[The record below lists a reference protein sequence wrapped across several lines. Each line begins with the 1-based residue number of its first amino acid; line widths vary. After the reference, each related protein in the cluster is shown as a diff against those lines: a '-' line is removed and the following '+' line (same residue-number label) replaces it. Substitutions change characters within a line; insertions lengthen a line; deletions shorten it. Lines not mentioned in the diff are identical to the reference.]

1 MSHIVVHKKVCK
13 VILLWKPEYTLAK
26 PQKEVKIL
34 PQGYLTVSTRLNDE
48 GLPVANAKV
57 YIRSSGF
64 TSSQDGQ
71 FTSSADVSDTF
82 FNYVLTTNSS
92 GLTDRVEIE
101 TPSAQGSLNEQSTD
115 VPYTVADVY
124 VQADGYYPTRIRRVQ
139 IFSGTDS
146 LLPVVLIPIS
156 ADYAQSQNGTINY
169 NIPPSQ
175 LLFPSPRTQ
184 SGPTE
189 IQAAAMITSDI
200 FIPETI
206 RVHLGTPSS
215 NAENVSV
222 PFVEYIKNVT
232 SSEIYPTWPENSIRS
247 NIYAIISLALNR
259 FFTEWYPSQGY
270 NFDITNSTQFD
281 QAFVPG
287 RNIFDN
293 ISRIVDEIFNSYV
306 VREGYIN
313 PLFTQF
319 CDGRQSQCQ
328 GLSQWGTVTLAE
340 NGYTPLQILRQYYGQ
355 DVNINTT
362 TDIRNVESSYPGT
375 PLSIG
380 DSGPDVLTIQQQLM
394 RIRENYPAIPLIPS
408 IDGNFGSSTDQ
419 AVRTFQRI
427 FDLDVDGIVGKA
439 TWYRISYV
447 YSSVKKLAEV
457 TGEGETDIFSGR
469 VPTSTISRGDSGDEV
484 LLLQRIIN
492 YLAIFYPSIPSVA
505 EDSVFGQRTEDAIRQ
520 FQATFGLE
528 QTGVVTPQI
537 WEYLYDVNIYILRT
551 ITPILPRQGYPGQ
564 PLRRGDEN
572 QDVRLMQEYLS
583 VISTRYPSV
592 PQIEPDGIFGGD
604 TELAVLRF
612 QEATGLN
619 STGVIDVSTWDR
631 IVEVYNF
638 ITSQSMD

>member
-1 MSHIVVHKKVCK
+1 M
-13 VILLWKPEYTLAK
+13 
-26 PQKEVKIL
+26 
-34 PQGYLTVSTRLNDE
+34 PQGYLTVSTRLSDE

-71 FTSSADVSDTF
+71 FTSSSDVSDTF

-115 VPYTVADVY
+115 VPYAVADIY

-184 SGPTE
+184 NGPTE

-247 NIYAIISLALNR
+247 NIYAIISLTLNR

-427 FDLDVDGIVGKA
+427 FDLNVDGIVGKA

-572 QDVRLMQEYLS
+572 QDVRLIQEYLS

>member
-1 MSHIVVHKKVCK
+1 M
-13 VILLWKPEYTLAK
+13 
-26 PQKEVKIL
+26 
-34 PQGYLTVSTRLNDE
+34 PQGYLIVSTRLTDDR
-48 GLPVANAKV
+48 LPVSGAKV

-64 TSSQDGQ
+64 INAPSNDFSSN
-71 FTSSADVSDTF
+71 ADVSDTF
-82 FNYVLTTNSS
+82 FNYILTTNSS
-92 GLTDRVEIE
+92 GLTDRIAIE
-101 TPSAQGSLNEQSTD
+101 TPAADQSLDQSNSQT
-115 VPYTVADVY
+115 PYAVADVY
-124 VQADGYYPTRIRRVQ
+124 IQADGYYPVRIRRVQ
-139 IFSGTDS
+139 IFSETDS
-146 LLPVVLIPIS
+146 LLPVVLIPLS
-156 ADYAQSQNGTINY
+156 ENYTPSVNGTINY
-169 NIPPSQ
+169 NIPPNQ
-175 LLFPSPRTQ
+175 LLFPNPRSQ
-184 SGPTE
+184 NGPTE

-200 FIPETI
+200 YIPETI

-232 SSEIYPTWPENSIRS
+232 SSEIYPTWPESSIRS
-247 NIYAIISLALNR
+247 NIYAIISLTLNR

-287 RNIFDN
+287 RNIFEN

-319 CDGRQSQCQ
+319 CDGRQAQCQ
-328 GLSQWGTVTLAE
+328 GLSQWGSVTLAQ

-375 PLSIG
+375 PLSLG
-380 DSGPDVLTIQQQLM
+380 DSGPSVLTIQQQLM

-427 FDLDVDGIVGKA
+427 FDLDEDGIVGKA

-469 VPTSTISRGDSGDEV
+469 VPTSTLSRGDSGDEV
-484 LLLQRIIN
+484 LLLQKIIN
-492 YLAIFYPSIPSVA
+492 YLAIFYPSIPEVT
-505 EDSVFGQRTEDAIRQ
+505 EDSVYGQKTENAVKQ
-520 FQATFGLE
+520 FQSTFGLE
-528 QTGVVTPQI
+528 QTGIVTREI
-537 WEYLYDVNIYILRT
+537 WQYLYDVNIYILKT
-551 ITPILPRQGYPGQ
+551 ITPILPRQGYPGT
-564 PLRRGDEN
+564 PLKRGDQN
-572 QDVRLMQEYLS
+572 QDVRLMQEYLN
-583 VISTRYPSV
+583 VISTRYPSI
-592 PQIEPDGIFGGD
+592 PQIDADGIFGGD
-604 TELAVLRF
+604 TEFAVLRF
-612 QEATGLN
+612 QQETGLN
-619 STGVIDVSTWDR
+619 QTGVIDVSTWER

-638 ITSQSMD
+638 ITSQSTD

>member
-1 MSHIVVHKKVCK
+1 M
-13 VILLWKPEYTLAK
+13 
-26 PQKEVKIL
+26 
-34 PQGYLTVSTRLNDE
+34 PQGYLTVSTRLSDE

-71 FTSSADVSDTF
+71 FTSSSDVSDTF

-115 VPYTVADVY
+115 VPYAVADIY
-124 VQADGYYPTRIRRVQ
+124 VKADGYYPTRIRRVQ

-184 SGPTE
+184 NGPTE

-247 NIYAIISLALNR
+247 NIYAIISLTLNR

-293 ISRIVDEIFNSYV
+293 ISRMVDEIFNSYV

-427 FDLDVDGIVGKA
+427 FDLNVDGIVGKA

-572 QDVRLMQEYLS
+572 QDVRLIQEYLS

>member
-1 MSHIVVHKKVCK
+1 M
-13 VILLWKPEYTLAK
+13 
-26 PQKEVKIL
+26 
-34 PQGYLTVSTRLNDE
+34 PQGYLTVSTRLSDE

-115 VPYTVADVY
+115 VPYAVADIY

-184 SGPTE
+184 NGPTE

-247 NIYAIISLALNR
+247 NIYAIISLTLNR

-492 YLAIFYPSIPSVA
+492 YLAIFYPTIPSVA

-572 QDVRLMQEYLS
+572 QDVRLIQEYLS

>member
-1 MSHIVVHKKVCK
+1 M
-13 VILLWKPEYTLAK
+13 
-26 PQKEVKIL
+26 
-34 PQGYLTVSTRLNDE
+34 PQGYLTVSTRLSDE

-115 VPYTVADVY
+115 VPYAVADIY

-184 SGPTE
+184 NGPTE

-247 NIYAIISLALNR
+247 NIYAIISLTLNR

-427 FDLDVDGIVGKA
+427 FDLNVDGIVGKA

-492 YLAIFYPSIPSVA
+492 YLAIFYPTIPSVA

-572 QDVRLMQEYLS
+572 QDVRLIQEYLS